1 MKRREAR
8 AEINAT
14 ERKGSTEGRRARKTG
29 FAGSRITLIHL
40 RRQGSDT
47 IKRENRFLWQNEPC
61 CTSSRTDGGLKAGRA
76 DKNRNGWK

>member
-1 MKRREAR
+1 MQRSVKGAPR
-8 AEINAT
+8 A
-14 ERKGSTEGRRARKTG
+14 EGRRARKTG

-40 RRQGSDT
+40 RRQGSDKS
-47 IKRENRFLWQNEPC
+47 KRENRFLWQNEPC